1 MECTKNAGQ
10 QETNAALAALAASGN
25 AFALGQLWEINQGLL
40 RSMFWKWYPANK
52 AVADAHGMTAEDFE
66 QEGYFSVKYAAE
78 NYNPESGTFAGWLWQ
93 VVKWRMGLVLSNGHR
108 RTVAN
113 KDGTRRTVS
122 ADPLNYCASLD
133 APATADDENSTTMGE
148 LLPDPAAAREM
159 QSVEDRLYHEQM
171 HNDLEAAL
179 QKLVPEEAAVLRYR
193 FYEDKT
199 LQEAAEV
206 TGETVSTVR
215 AIEGICGCA
224 WPPKS
229 QKPGNT
235 SEGRQNHAHH
245 RAQKPHRCK
254 TVQGHRD
261 IQAWHPKAAPPG
273 AC

>member
-1 MECTKNAGQ
+1 MGSAKTTGQ
-10 QETNAALAALAASGN
+10 QETNAALAALAATGN

-66 QEGYFSVKYAAE
+66 QEGYFSIKYAAE
-78 NYNPESGTFAGWLWQ
+78 NYNPENGTFAGWLWK

-148 LLPDPAAAREM
+148 LLPDPAAVREM

-171 HNDLEAAL
+171 HNDLETAL
-179 QKLVPEEAAVLRYR
+179 QKLEPEEESVLRYR

-199 LQEAAEV
+199 LQEAAEAA
-206 TGETVSTVR
+206 GKTVSTVR
-215 AIEGICGCA
+215 AIEGRALHHLRLDKNLRRWREDFITTRA
-224 WPPKS
+224 WS
-229 QKPGNT
+229 NA
-235 SEGRQNHAHH
+235 RFFAWQNSGSIEERTIEALEN
-245 RAQKPHRCK
+245 RNLLY
-254 TVQGHRD
+254 T
-261 IQAWHPKAAPPG
+261 
-273 AC
+273 

>member
-1 MECTKNAGQ
+1 MGSAKTTGQ
-10 QETNAALAALAASGN
+10 QETNAALAALAATGN

-40 RSMFWKWYPANK
+40 RSMLWKWYPANK

-66 QEGYFSVKYAAE
+66 QEGYFSIKYAAE
-78 NYNPESGTFAGWLWQ
+78 NYNPENGTFSGWLWK

-148 LLPDPAAAREM
+148 LLPDPAAVREM

-171 HNDLEAAL
+171 HNDLETAL
-179 QKLVPEEAAVLRYR
+179 QKLAPAEADVLRYR

-215 AIEGICGCA
+215 AIEGRALHHLRLDKSLRRWREDFITTRA
-224 WPPKS
+224 WRRVGLS
-229 QKPGNT
+229 AWENGG
-235 SEGRQNHAHH
+235 S
-245 RAQKPHRCK
+245 
-254 TVQGHRD
+254 VQER
-261 IQAWHPKAAPPG
+261 IIESLE
-273 AC
+273 CRNLLNV

>member
-1 MECTKNAGQ
+1 MECAKTAGQ

-25 AFALGQLWEINQGLL
+25 TFALGQLWEINQGLL

-179 QKLVPEEAAVLRYR
+179 QKLVPEEAAVLRCR
-193 FYEDKT
+193 FYQDKT
-199 LQEAAEV
+199 YQETASTIGKDASAVQTIAA
-206 TGETVSTVR
+206 R
-215 AIEGICGCA
+215 AIRNLRKDPELHKWREDFITTRA
-224 WPPKS
+224 WRRVGFS
-229 QKPGNT
+229 AWENGG
-235 SEGRQNHAHH
+235 S
-245 RAQKPHRCK
+245 
-254 TVQGHRD
+254 VQERIIESLECRNLLD
-261 IQAWHPKAAPPG
+261 V
-273 AC
+273 